1 MATLATILKESG
13 LPMLEARLLAAHAL
27 GVERVWVSAHDRED
41 IGELS
46 CNAIESLL
54 RRRRAGEPVAYL
66 TGEREFYGLLLSVTP
81 DVLIPRPE
89 TELLV
94 DCAIPLLHGGGRAL
108 DLGTGSGAI
117 AIALALNCPEAEV
130 IACEASEAALG
141 IARANA
147 RRHAAAVRFVRS
159 DWFAG
164 LRGERF
170 NLVVSNPPYLALDD
184 PHLDLGDLRF
194 EPREALVAGRDGLEC
209 LEAIAAS
216 ARDHLLPGGSL
227 LMEHG
232 HQQGES
238 CVGMLERLGYSAVC
252 DHRDLAGTGRTVQAR
267 FDPLPGRR

>member
-1 MATLATILKESG
+1 MASLAAILKSSG
-13 LPMLEARLLAAHAL
+13 LPLLEARILAAHAL
-27 GVERVWVSAHDRED
+27 GVERVWITAHENDEIGGDR
-41 IGELS
+41 G
-46 CNAIESLL
+46 AAVESLL
-54 RRRRAGEPVAYL
+54 RRRQAGEPVAYL
-66 TGEREFYGLLLSVTP
+66 TGGREFYGLMLAVSP

-94 DCAIPLLHGGGRAL
+94 DCAIALLRGGGRVL

-117 AIALALNCPEAEV
+117 AIALALHCPEAEV

-232 HQQGES
+232 HEQGES
-238 CVGMLERLGYSAVC
+238 CVGILERLGYSAVC